1 MDLNKK
7 IGLLNNK
14 MKYILLK
21 NKCSSTTTI
30 LFTVKCG
37 SKNERK
43 GEYGLSHFIEHMLFK
58 GTKKRLNSKNI
69 SNSLYNHGAEFN
81 ASTGYELT
89 RYYTKI
95 NNDYIEVALDVLSD
109 MLFNS
114 VFDKEELE
122 KEKDVVIS
130 ENKMNRSSPTGTI
143 DALSS
148 TLIFKNT
155 AYEHNIGGKDID
167 VENTTQLKMV
177 KYFKHFYKPSNII
190 VSVCGNYKYSNTKMI
205 SLLNKYFGKKFSNY
219 NKIIKNSKIPKYIMP
234 KHKNFLTMN
243 NKLGFRFKNL
253 KRNLSQGYITI
264 LFPSYSI
271 NDNRS
276 YIIEI
281 IQNILGGN
289 MSSRLFMKLREEN
302 GLVYSISAYNQTLS
316 DTGVFEISCS
326 TFGDEKRILKSIEL
340 ILIEL
345 KRLICEKITKKE
357 LDNNKKYIIGN
368 LLIDMEDSV
377 SLSELYS
384 DNLLLTGKYIP
395 LNDIIKKIKKISIND
410 INNVANIL
418 FKKNKCTIC
427 VLSKKII
434 SQKKVKSI
442 VDNIM
447 K

>member
-1 MDLNKK
+1 
-7 IGLLNNK
+7 
-14 MKYILLK
+14 
-21 NKCSSTTTI
+21 
-30 LFTVKCG
+30 
-37 SKNERK
+37 
-43 GEYGLSHFIEHMLFK
+43 
-58 GTKKRLNSKNI
+58 
-69 SNSLYNHGAEFN
+69 
-81 ASTGYELT
+81 
-89 RYYTKI
+89 
-95 NNDYIEVALDVLSD
+95 
-109 MLFNS
+109 
-114 VFDKEELE
+114 
-122 KEKDVVIS
+122 
-130 ENKMNRSSPTGTI
+130 
-143 DALSS
+143 
-148 TLIFKNT
+148 
-155 AYEHNIGGKDID
+155 
-167 VENTTQLKMV
+167 
-177 KYFKHFYKPSNII
+177 
-190 VSVCGNYKYSNTKMI
+190 
-205 SLLNKYFGKKFSNY
+205 
-219 NKIIKNSKIPKYIMP
+219 MP
-234 KHKNFLTMN
+234 
-243 NKLGFRFKNL
+243 
-253 KRNLSQGYITI
+253 
-264 LFPSYSI
+264 
-271 NDNRS
+271 
-276 YIIEI
+276 EI

-447 K
+447 KW